1 MSDAETPVSV
11 PDQADSVTAAPEAP
25 QAKPRRRRRT
35 KAEMDEPDD
44 QIKVVATGGLARLI
58 ASHTPLIDVVDSQL
72 ILDGLLCL
80 YQRWKQ
86 QQA

>member
-35 KAEMDEPDD
+35 KAEME
-44 QIKVVATGGLARLI
+44 AARAAEAKAREELPH
-58 ASHTPLIDVVDSQL
+58 AEESDYPQD
-72 ILDGLLCL
+72 
-80 YQRWKQ
+80 
-86 QQA
+86 